1 MSHRFHVD
9 NNEGEFGIG
18 YDLIIGRDLMVQ
30 PVLSADFKS
39 QVLQWYDATVHMKEP
54 INFLGQSNLTKRKMR
69 KMVMQNSEPAS
80 NREGTEKMV
89 KILDST
95 YAKEYLEQVVDND
108 IHLNDE

>member
-39 QVLQWYDATVHMKEP
+39 QVLHWDDVTVPMKEP
-54 INFLGQSNLTKRKMR
+54 RSLLGK
-69 KMVMQNSEPAS
+69 
-80 NREGTEKMV
+80 
-89 KILDST
+89 
-95 YAKEYLEQVVDND
+95 
-108 IHLNDE
+108 

>member
-39 QVLQWYDATVHMKEP
+39 QVLQWYDVTVPMK
-54 INFLGQSNLTKRKMR
+54 
-69 KMVMQNSEPAS
+69 
-80 NREGTEKMV
+80 
-89 KILDST
+89 
-95 YAKEYLEQVVDND
+95 
-108 IHLNDE
+108 